1 MVNAAQF
8 YNNKVLT
15 AYKGKDQRH
24 LDFVAQ
30 FKTVI
35 EELANYI
42 KEHHTTGLS
51 WNNKTGGDWKS
62 AK

>member
-24 LDFVAQ
+24 LDFVAHYWIVMEQ
-30 FKTVI
+30 Q
-35 EELANYI
+35 
-42 KEHHTTGLS
+42 
-51 WNNKTGGDWKS
+51 DWW
-62 AK
+62 